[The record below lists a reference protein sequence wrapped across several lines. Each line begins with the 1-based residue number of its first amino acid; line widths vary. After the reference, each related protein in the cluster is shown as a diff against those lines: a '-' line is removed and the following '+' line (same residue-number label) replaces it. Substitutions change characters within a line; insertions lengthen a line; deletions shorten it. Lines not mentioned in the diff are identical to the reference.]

1 MTLMKKSQ
9 NICDNKSCFLCKNSL
24 KEWLPAVA
32 AHKTNFK
39 VKKGEVIFKEGDPVT
54 GIYFV
59 NSGKVK
65 VYKKWDKDK
74 ELIVRFA
81 KEGSLFGHR
90 GLGKG
95 GNYPISASALEP
107 TVVCYVDIAFFEASL
122 KVNPDFTYELLMF
135 LTEELKQSERKMRNL
150 AHMPVKGRV
159 AEALISLQNQ
169 FGTTADGFINI
180 DLSRQDLASYAGAT
194 YETVFRMMNEL
205 VSEKLI
211 SLSGKSIRLVNRDE
225 LLKLAQDV
233 VFL

>member
-1 MTLMKKSQ
+1 MKKSQ
-9 NICDNKSCFLCKNSL
+9 NICDLENCFLCKNCL
-24 KEWLPAVA
+24 DEWKPAIN
-32 AHKTNFK
+32 AHKINYK
-39 VKKGEVIFKEGDPVT
+39 VKKGEIIFKEGDPVT

-59 NSGKVK
+59 NSGVVK

-81 KEGSLFGHR
+81 REGSLFGHR

-95 GNYPISASALEP
+95 GVYPISAAALQP
-107 TVVCYVDIAFFEASL
+107 TVVCYVDIAFFEATL
-122 KVNPDFTYELLMF
+122 KVNANFTYQLLMF

-169 FGTTADGFINI
+169 FGTTVDGFINI

-205 VSEKLI
+205 VNEKLI
-211 SLSGKSIRLVNRDE
+211 GLSGKSIRLTNHPE

-233 VFL
+233 VFI

>member
-1 MTLMKKSQ
+1 MKKSQ
-9 NICDNKSCFLCKNSL
+9 NIYDSKSCFLHINCL
-24 KEWLPAVA
+24 DEWKPAIS
-32 AHKTNFK
+32 AHKTIYK
-39 VKKGEVIFKEGDPVT
+39 VKKGEIIFKEGDPAT

-59 NSGKVK
+59 NSGSVK

-81 KEGSLFGHR
+81 REGSLFGHR
-90 GLGKG
+90 GSGNG
-95 GNYPISASALEP
+95 GFYPISATALQP
-107 TVVCYVDIAFFEASL
+107 TVVCYVDTAFFEATL
-122 KVNPDFTYELLMF
+122 KVNPNFTYQLLTFM
-135 LTEELKQSERKMRNL
+135 TEELKQSERKMRNL

-205 VSEKLI
+205 VNDKLI
-211 SLSGKSIRLVNRDE
+211 SLSGKSIRLINRAE
-225 LLKLAQDV
+225 LLKLAQDI
-233 VFL
+233 VFV

>member
-1 MTLMKKSQ
+1 MKKSQ

-24 KEWLPAVA
+24 KEWLLAVA

>member
-1 MTLMKKSQ
+1 MKKSQ
-9 NICDNKSCFLCKNSL
+9 NICDLESCFLCKNCL
-24 KEWLPAVA
+24 DEWKPAIT
-32 AHKTNFK
+32 AHKINYK
-39 VKKGEVIFKEGDPVT
+39 VKKGEIIFKEGDPVT

-59 NSGKVK
+59 NSGSVK

-81 KEGSLFGHR
+81 REGSLFGHR

-95 GNYPISASALEP
+95 GFYPISAAALQP
-107 TVVCYVDIAFFEASL
+107 TVVCYVDIAFFEATL
-122 KVNPDFTYELLMF
+122 KVNANFTYQLLMF

-205 VSEKLI
+205 VNEKLI
-211 SLSGKSIRLVNRDE
+211 GLSGKSIRLINHPE

-233 VFL
+233 VFI

>member
-1 MTLMKKSQ
+1 MKKIQ
-9 NICDNKSCFLCKNSL
+9 NICDVESCFLCKNSL
-24 KEWLPAVA
+24 TEWRPAIS
-32 AHKTNFK
+32 AHKTTYK

-59 NSGKVK
+59 NSGSVK

-81 KEGSLFGHR
+81 REGSLFGHR

-95 GNYPISASALEP
+95 GFYPISAAALQP
-107 TVVCYVDIAFFEASL
+107 TVVCYVDIAFFEATM
-122 KVNPDFTYELLMF
+122 KVNPNFTYQLLMF

-150 AHMPVKGRV
+150 AHMSVKGRV

-169 FGTTADGFINI
+169 FGTTAEGFINI

-205 VSEKLI
+205 VNEKLI
-211 SLSGKSIRLVNRDE
+211 SLSGKSIRLTNHQE
-225 LLKLAQDV
+225 LLKLAQDI
-233 VFL
+233 VFI

>member
-24 KEWLPAVA
+24 KEWLPAIA

-122 KVNPDFTYELLMF
+122 KVNPDFKLKGIDF
-135 LTEELKQSERKMRNL
+135 L
-150 AHMPVKGRV
+150 RV
-159 AEALISLQNQ
+159 PSILIFN
-169 FGTTADGFINI
+169 
-180 DLSRQDLASYAGAT
+180 
-194 YETVFRMMNEL
+194 
-205 VSEKLI
+205 
-211 SLSGKSIRLVNRDE
+211 
-225 LLKLAQDV
+225 
-233 VFL
+233 

>member
-1 MTLMKKSQ
+1 MKKSQ
-9 NICDNKSCFLCKNSL
+9 NICDLKSCFLCKNTL
-24 KEWLPAVA
+24 KEWHPAISANKV
-32 AHKTNFK
+32 NLK

-59 NSGKVK
+59 NSGSVK

-81 KEGSLFGHR
+81 REGSLFGHR
-90 GLGKG
+90 GLGVG
-95 GNYPISASALEP
+95 GTYPISAAALEP
-107 TVVCYVDIAFFEASL
+107 TIVCYVDVAFFEASI
-122 KVNPDFTYELLMF
+122 KVNSDFTYQLLMF

-150 AHMPVKGRV
+150 AHMSVKGRV

-169 FGTTADGFINI
+169 FGVTADGFINI
-180 DLSRQDLASYAGAT
+180 DLSRQDLSSYAGAT

-211 SLSGKSIRLVNRDE
+211 SLSGKSIRLVNREE
-225 LLKLAQDV
+225 LLKLAQDI

>member
-1 MTLMKKSQ
+1 MKKSQ

-24 KEWLPAVA
+24 KEWLPAIA

>member
-1 MTLMKKSQ
+1 MKKIQ
-9 NICDNKSCFLCKNSL
+9 NICDVESCFLCKNSL
-24 KEWLPAVA
+24 TEWRPAIS
-32 AHKTNFK
+32 AHKTTYK

-59 NSGKVK
+59 NSGSVK

-81 KEGSLFGHR
+81 REGSLFGHR

-95 GNYPISASALEP
+95 GFYPISAAALQP
-107 TVVCYVDIAFFEASL
+107 TVVCYVDIAFFEATM
-122 KVNPDFTYELLMF
+122 KVNPSFTYQLLMF

-150 AHMPVKGRV
+150 AHMSVKGRV

-169 FGTTADGFINI
+169 FGTTAEGFINI

-205 VSEKLI
+205 VNEKLI
-211 SLSGKSIRLVNRDE
+211 SLSGKSIRLTNHQE
-225 LLKLAQDV
+225 LLKLAQDI
-233 VFL
+233 VFI

>member
-1 MTLMKKSQ
+1 MKKSQ
-9 NICDNKSCFLCKNSL
+9 NICDTKSCFLCRNCL
-24 KEWLPAVA
+24 NEWQPAIL
-32 AHKTNFK
+32 AHKTNYK

-59 NSGKVK
+59 YSGNVK

-81 KEGSLFGHR
+81 KQGSIFGHR
-90 GLGKG
+90 GLGIG
-95 GNYPISASALEP
+95 STYPISAAALEP
-107 TVVCYVDIAFFEASL
+107 TVVCYVDVAFFEASL
-122 KVNPDFTYELLMF
+122 KVNPDFTHQLLLFFM
-135 LTEELKQSERKMRNL
+135 EELKQSERKMRNL
-150 AHMPVKGRV
+150 AHMSVKGRV

-169 FGTTADGFINI
+169 FGATADGFINI

-211 SLSGKSIRLVNRDE
+211 SLSGKSISITNHEE
-225 LLKLAQDV
+225 LSKMAQDA
-233 VFL
+233 FFP

>member
-1 MTLMKKSQ
+1 MKKIQ
-9 NICDNKSCFLCKNSL
+9 NICAVDSCFLCNNCL
-24 KEWLPAVA
+24 DEWKPAIL
-32 AHKTNFK
+32 AHKTTYK
-39 VKKGEVIFKEGDPVT
+39 IKKGEIIFKEGDPVT

-59 NSGKVK
+59 NSGSVK
-65 VYKKWDKDK
+65 VYKRWDKDK

-81 KEGSLFGHR
+81 RQGSLFGHR
-90 GLGKG
+90 GLGIG
-95 GNYPISASALEP
+95 GIYPISAAALEAA
-107 TVVCYVDIAFFEASL
+107 VVCYVDVAFFEASL
-122 KVNPDFTYELLMF
+122 KVNPDFTYKLLMF

-150 AHMPVKGRV
+150 AHMSVKGRV

-169 FGTTADGFINI
+169 FGITADGFINI

-211 SLSGKSIRLVNRDE
+211 GLSGKSIRLIHRDK

>member
-1 MTLMKKSQ
+1 MKKSQ